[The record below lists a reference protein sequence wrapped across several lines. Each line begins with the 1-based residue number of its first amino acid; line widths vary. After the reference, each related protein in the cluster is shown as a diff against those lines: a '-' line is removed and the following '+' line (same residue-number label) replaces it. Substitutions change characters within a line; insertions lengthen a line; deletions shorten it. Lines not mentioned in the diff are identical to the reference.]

1 MFLHLKLTYNCKLVI
16 LQLKKGW
23 FLPPYLQGQKRFYI
37 KFYEGYGKGNFIAQ
51 TWHFEIVLYS
61 VTLSLPISSQ
71 QQMHNEAASIIMLMY
86 ASHFPL
92 PR

>member
-1 MFLHLKLTYNCKLVI
+1 MVSTTLS
-16 LQLKKGW
+16 
-23 FLPPYLQGQKRFYI
+23 PRPKRFYI
-37 KFYEGYGKGNFIAQ
+37 KFYEGYGRVASLPKLDILKLS
-51 TWHFEIVLYS
+51 LYS